1 MTNMPDKRFDLGV
14 LLVHGIGTQSS
25 GDLLIGW
32 GDEILNGIRLAT
44 GDKVRPT
51 VERGSIPADDDARA
65 EMEVR
70 LGDSERWL
78 FAEGWWAQSFRAPT
92 YRELV
97 SWGFRALP
105 WALAIRVAQR
115 HWQAKKQTELEKVLE
130 NCRALGVLLIA
141 LTLSPIFILVLA
153 FTLLLGLLPIP
164 QLREIILTVQS
175 TLTSTVGD
183 SLAFVESPVR
193 AGLIRTRILEG
204 LAHVTDVCER
214 TIVIAHS
221 QGAAV
226 VLQALGGI
234 EIAKGEA
241 KAPAAMPDTLLTFGA
256 GINQLVSLSV
266 LGRGVKDNPAY
277 RALGAL
283 AALAAVVGWTYHA
296 IRIHT
301 VTVLQL
307 IEATA
312 LYASGLAMFALLMW
326 MAMRLSKRWPV
337 LDKLTV
343 PLLTIIALGGGY
355 FIHLSSLPVTAM
367 AILGFAALILLAAL
381 FGFISDDMR
390 ATIGAAVRK
399 PAGLERWVDL
409 YASDD
414 PVPNGPIL
422 TDASAADE
430 SREIF
435 NRGSM
440 FEDHTCYW
448 KNLDGFVLR
457 VVRECANAAKSPW
470 KDDLPPETDILD
482 QRAEWRVGFLRILR
496 WATGAFWLPIL
507 AMLWI
512 RWGEQVWIPDDASRW
527 LPAAAMTWLRLTIL
541 ALAVAFAARLIGGVL
556 QLPWAWWTRYEQK
569 RFMSGKAVPEP
580 WYPLIGMG
588 MFVWIFF
595 LLVWW
600 AVFPEWDAAKDI
612 EGFLALSFG
621 SSVLSML
628 LLRLLL
634 RPPAAVQP

>member
-1 MTNMPDKRFDLGV
+1 M
-14 LLVHGIGTQSS
+14 VHGIGTQSS

-32 GDEILNGIRLAT
+32 GDEILNGIRRAT
-44 GDKVRPT
+44 NDKVCPT
-51 VERGSIPADDDARA
+51 VERGAIPADDDARA

-70 LGDSERWL
+70 LGDNERWL

-141 LTLSPIFILVLA
+141 LALSPIFILVLA

-204 LAHVTDVCER
+204 LAYVTGVCER

-234 EIAKGEA
+234 EIREGDA
-241 KAPAAMPDTLLTFGA
+241 KAPAAMPNTLLTFGA

-283 AALAAVVGWTYHA
+283 AALAAVFGWTYHA
-296 IRIHT
+296 VRIHT
-301 VTVLQL
+301 VGVLQL

-312 LYASGLAMFALLMW
+312 IYASGLAVFALLMW
-326 MAMRLSKRWPV
+326 MAKRLSKRWPM
-337 LDKLTV
+337 LIEKLAV
-343 PLLTIIALGGGY
+343 PLFVIIAAGVVV
-355 FIHLSSLPVTAM
+355 FFQLSSLPVTAM
-367 AILGFAALILLAAL
+367 AILGFAALILFAAL
-381 FGFISDDMR
+381 FGFISDEMR
-390 ATIGAAVRK
+390 ATIAAAVRK

-422 TDASAADE
+422 TDADAADE
-430 SREIF
+430 SKEIF
-435 NRGSM
+435 NRGST

-448 KNLDGFVLR
+448 DNLDGFVLR
-457 VVRECANAAKSPW
+457 VVRECANAAKSSW
-470 KDDLPPETDILD
+470 KDDLPAETELVD
-482 QRAEWRVGFLRILR
+482 QRAEWRVRFLRILR
-496 WATGAFWLPIL
+496 WAIGAFWLPIL

-512 RWGEQVWIPDDASRW
+512 RWGEQVWIPDGASRW
-527 LPAAAMTWLRLTIL
+527 VPAAAMTWLRFTIL
-541 ALAVAFAARLIGGVL
+541 AVAVAFAARLIGGVL
-556 QLPWAWWTRYEQK
+556 QLPWRLWTRYEQK
-569 RFMSGKAVPEP
+569 QLMSGKAVPEP

-588 MFVWIFF
+588 MFVWIFL

-600 AVFPEWDAAKDI
+600 AVFPEWNAAKDV
-612 EGFLALSFG
+612 EEFLILSFG